1 MINCAR
7 HQSNFSPLLDDEI
20 EFNQKFDL
28 QRHIADCQDCSTLL
42 IKWREF
48 QAFFSKELHAS
59 LHSVPDLWS
68 DLALK
73 LPTVCELQQEE
84 FSAYLDDE
92 LPASAQDGIRNH
104 LHDCAPCRKQFAGLT
119 RTNEIVGGLAKEA
132 PDVEIDLWGAIKR
145 HLNANCALINAEL
158 SPFVDQEVPNL
169 HHRNIAQHLM
179 ECATCD
185 VSFRKFFFIGELMR
199 QNYAPVLSDNFD
211 LLPGIKNKMRVVG
224 VAKEEAQTWPKRPV
238 LLISLTVGAVVMLIG
253 LVAIWCLLS
262 MKEPTRTVSSEAYLI
277 KYSLAEPAKNIEA
290 AVADDLQ

>member
-7 HQSNFSPLLDDEI
+7 HQSNFSSLLDEEI

-28 QRHIADCQDCSTLL
+28 QRHIAECQDCSTLL
-42 IKWREF
+42 LKWREF
-48 QAFFSKELHAS
+48 QAFFSRELHAS
-59 LHSVPDLWS
+59 LHSIPDLWS
-68 DLALK
+68 DLATK

-119 RTNEIVGGLAKEA
+119 RTNELVSGVVKEA
-132 PDVEIDLWGAIKR
+132 LDVDVDLWGAVKTQ
-145 HLNANCALINAEL
+145 LNANCALINAEL

-185 VSFRKFFFIGELMR
+185 VSFRKLFFIGELMR

-211 LLPGIKNKMRVVG
+211 LLPGIKSKMRVLG
-224 VAKEEAQTWPKRPV
+224 TAKEEPRTWPKRPAIV
-238 LLISLTVGAVVMLIG
+238 ISLAVVAAVTLIG
-253 LVAIWCLLS
+253 LVAVWCLLS
-262 MKEPTRTVSSEAYLI
+262 MKEPTPPLSSEAYLI
-277 KYSLAEPAKNIEA
+277 KYSLTEPAKNIEA
-290 AVADDLQ
+290 AVADELQ